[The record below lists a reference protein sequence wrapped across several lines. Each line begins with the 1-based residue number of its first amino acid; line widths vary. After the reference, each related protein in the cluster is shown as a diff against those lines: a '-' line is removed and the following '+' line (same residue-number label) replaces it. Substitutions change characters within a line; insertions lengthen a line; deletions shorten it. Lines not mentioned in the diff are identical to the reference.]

1 MLESSIFFKT
11 MKADQKDW
19 SWEEVKVLK
28 RVVMLDCTEA
38 LVFKHRPE
46 GVSHVNDWGRVL
58 QAEGIVDTNDKSVF
72 KNCKEVIV
80 AGTGIEGERNKVIS

>member
-1 MLESSIFFKT
+1 

-28 RVVMLDCTEA
+28 RVVMVDGTEA

-46 GVSHVNDWGRVL
+46 GVSHVSDWGRVL
-58 QAEGIVDTNDKSVF
+58 
-72 KNCKEVIV
+72 
-80 AGTGIEGERNKVIS
+80 

>member
-58 QAEGIVDTNDKSVF
+58 
-72 KNCKEVIV
+72 
-80 AGTGIEGERNKVIS
+80 